1 VLSETDLEERIAIR
15 IAKATEAMHGVLSL
29 APQFAKASETLAN
42 CLLNDG
48 KLLVLGTGASA
59 ALAQIFV
66 AHLMHRFD
74 RERPGLPAIALSADV
89 VTMSALMDEPQ
100 SDQYA
105 RQIRALAKAGDA
117 MVVISATGHRVNLTQ
132 AVIAARECD
141 LPVIALTGADGGD
154 IAPLLQY
161 ADTELR
167 VRSAHATTV
176 REQHLMIIHCLNE
189 LIDARIFG

>member
-1 VLSETDLEERIAIR
+1 MLSKTDFEERIAIR
-15 IAKATEAMHGVLSL
+15 IAKATEAMQSCMELT
-29 APQFAKASETLAN
+29 PQFAKASETLAN
-42 CLLNDG
+42 SLLNDG

-89 VTMSALMDEPQ
+89 VTMSALMDDPQ

-117 MVVISATGHRVNLTQ
+117 MMVISATGHRANVTQ
-132 AVIAARECD
+132 AVIAARECH
-141 LPVIALTGADGGD
+141 LPVVALTGAEGGD
-154 IAPLLQY
+154 IAPLLQHT
-161 ADTELR
+161 DTELR
-167 VRSAHATTV
+167 VRSSHATTV

-189 LIDARIFG
+189 LIDAHIFG

>member
-1 VLSETDLEERIAIR
+1 MLSETDLEERIAIR